1 MKKRIALI
9 LAVLMVVALF
19 AGCGGNNGGSTAGNT
34 GSASAGSS
42 TNSGSNTGS
51 TTPADSGSS
60 TPADSGSTPADS
72 GDTGTVEP
80 VVEDSPYNFAPGKYA
95 ADERGIA
102 TEKYEYVL
110 PLSTTDEVL
119 TYWGVTYIPQYLP
132 EGGYNEMPLPV
143 EVENRT
149 GVHID
154 YNMLAADAL
163 QNNFSVLLAADDLM
177 DIMCGARSYYTGK
190 SFKEAVL
197 EENYF
202 VNLYDYRQYMPNY
215 LYEALRDPDDLDTI
229 HTVFTED
236 DLIMNFYEL
245 YDELELNNGA
255 FTRSDWL
262 KDMGKTPEDIVTFQD
277 LHDLLYFHMTQE
289 GATAPMT
296 FLSNLESPGI
306 NEFVGFD
313 TYWSVY
319 GISNQ
324 HVTADGKVV
333 MSNMNQND
341 FDLMTM
347 MSNWYSEGLIDPN
360 WASYGSLQDFDMKMD
375 DGEMGYICGT
385 RPTTIIKHNDF
396 MPEGESWVALRK
408 PLREEGQTLHMGYRV
423 NRVYWGSAAISAT
436 CPNIELAVTW
446 LDWRYSEAGKF
457 MYAYGVEGVSW
468 YYDDEGIVRITDFI
482 LNHEAYYSMAMT
494 AYALNNISEPGLYVN
509 YSWQIPGNASSK
521 EAINFWGTVPH
532 DNAYMYPA
540 GISYT
545 DEQTEILSQYGNDVG
560 TYLEENYVL
569 FLDGSKPLSEWD
581 SYVEGLHS
589 IGIDEIIAVYQE
601 AYDTYMAEA

>member
-1 MKKRIALI
+1 MKKLMALL
-9 LAVLMVVALF
+9 LAVLMIAMLF
-19 AGCGGNNGGSTAGNT
+19 AGCGGNSGNTAGNS

-42 TNSGSNTGS
+42 TNSGSSAGT
-51 TTPADSGSS
+51 TTPDEPS
-60 TPADSGSTPADS
+60 TEPDAGT
-72 GDTGTVEP
+72 DTEP
-80 VVEDSPYNFAPGKYA
+80 VEEGPYHFAVGKYA
-95 ADERGIA
+95 ADENGIA

-119 TYWGVTYIPQYLP
+119 TYWGVCYIPQYLP

-149 GVHID
+149 GVHVE
-154 YNMLAADAL
+154 YSMLAADAL
-163 QNNFSVLLAADDLM
+163 QNNFSVLLASDSLL

-190 SFKEAVL
+190 SFKEAIR
-197 EENYF
+197 EEGYF
-202 VNLYDYRQYMPNY
+202 VNLYDYREYMPNY
-215 LYEALRDPDDLDTI
+215 LYEALRDPNDLDTI
-229 HTVFTED
+229 HTVFTES

-277 LHDLLYFHMTQE
+277 LHDLLYFHKAE
-289 GATAPMT
+289 KGATAPMT
-296 FLSNLESPGI
+296 FLKILETPGV

-333 MSNMNQND
+333 MSNMNDND
-341 FDLMTM
+341 RDLMTLM
-347 MSNWYSEGLIDPN
+347 NSWYNEGLIDPN
-360 WASYGSLQDFDMKMD
+360 WASYSSLQDFDMKLD
-375 DGEMGYICGT
+375 SGEMGYLCGT
-385 RPTTIIKHNDF
+385 RPTTIVKHNDYL
-396 MPEGESWVALRK
+396 PEGESWVALRK

-423 NRVYWGSAAISAT
+423 NRVYWGSAAISTT

-457 MYAYGVEGVSW
+457 MYAYGVQGVSW
-468 YYDDEGIVRITDFI
+468 DYDEEGIVRLTDFI
-482 LNHEAYYSMAMT
+482 LTHEAYYSMAMT
-494 AYALNNISEPGLYVN
+494 AYALNNIAEPGLYVN

-532 DNAYMYPA
+532 DNDYMYPA

-545 DEQTEILSQYGNDVG
+545 DEQTEILAQYGNDVG

-569 FLDGSKPLSEWD
+569 FLDGSKPLTEWD
-581 SYVEGLHS
+581 SYVEGLRA

-601 AYDTYMAEA
+601 AYDSYIAAA